1 VQQNGEYDAA
11 ARIRASYAATHPDDR
26 AAQLS
31 SGETALKAGDLDN
44 AVENF
49 QRAAQLAPGRAD
61 AHYGLARAYLARNQ
75 LEQAAAEFQTVLQTE
90 PQNVRALNGMGIVLD
105 LLGNSREAQNAYRT
119 VLAIAPDDRAARNNL
134 GDERADNDISKQSP
148 TQCV

>member
-1 VQQNGEYDAA
+1 MRRIETPAAMLTAALLLTGCAAVGNAPKPAANLDKGAVTRVANIVQQNGEYDAA

-31 SGETALKAGDLDN
+31 AGETALQAGDLDK

-75 LEQAAAEFQTVLQTE
+75 SEQAAAEFQAVLQKS
-90 PQNVRALNGMGIVLD
+90 RA
-105 LLGNSREAQNAYRT
+105 
-119 VLAIAPDDRAARNNL
+119 
-134 GDERADNDISKQSP
+134 ISGR
-148 TQCV
+148 